1 MSGTR
6 PQPSVWYEPV
16 QTLGGR
22 WLAVDQQRMIV
33 TATELIGQIGEHR
46 SYQERLRRSLA
57 EIDERIRQAE
67 EVLAFIEGQAP

>member
-16 QTLGGR
+16 QTRDGR
-22 WLAVDQQRMIV
+22 WLAADQQRMIV

-46 SYQERLRRSLA
+46 SYQERLRRALA
-57 EIDERIRQAE
+57 EMDERIRQAE
-67 EVLAFIEGQAP
+67 ETLAFIEEQAP